1 VGEETVMNR
10 RGIAAG
16 GALAHTGLDSRGF
29 GTTAMPWDFSAMKRR
44 SLLTGAAASLASP
57 AIGGTTKTLLFT
69 PQSPLASLDPVWTSA
84 MTTRN
89 IGFQIY
95 DVLFGRDEW
104 MNPKPQM
111 LAGYVVEDDGK
122 RWIMTLRDNQWFH
135 DGDKVLARDCVA
147 SLRRWMTRDP
157 SGATLSGRLD
167 QVEAPDDRT
176 IVLRLNRKLPSLPKL
191 LSKFQTACVMVPERL
206 AQTDPYKQMPEAIGS
221 GPFRFLKD
229 EYVIGSHAALVPFER
244 YVPRDEKPSFTSG
257 GHKVLIDR
265 MEWKM
270 IPDAATAANALVT
283 GEIDWLEMP
292 LPDLL
297 PVLRGAPNVK
307 IGRIDDYGFIS
318 QLRPNHIN
326 APTNNVKL
334 RRAIRAAISQREVM
348 DAVMGADPESAI
360 VPMGYLATGNAD
372 IDMAGMDEITKKRTP
387 AEIKAMFAEAG
398 YNGERLVLLHTT
410 DQPFY
415 NAATLVVAD
424 ELHRASVN
432 IDDQAMDW
440 GTVLQRRAS
449 KEPLDKG
456 GWSLFVSVTPVPEYR
471 DPLLGSLLRGNGRD
485 AWIGWPEN
493 PEMETAYNAWLDA
506 ETPAEMTRLERQIQL
521 IAIDSV
527 PFIPL
532 GRYRPRIAWSRSL
545 SDPGKGPAPTFWNVS
560 KS

>member
-1 VGEETVMNR
+1 MNR
-10 RGIAAG
+10 RGILAG
-16 GALAHTGLDSRGF
+16 ATAGACSPVSRRGILA
-29 GTTAMPWDFSAMKRR
+29 
-44 SLLTGAAASLASP
+44 GAAASLAAP
-57 AIGGTTKTLLFT
+57 AIGGTTKTLLFV

-111 LAGYVVEDDGK
+111 LAGYVIEDDGK
-122 RWIMTLRDNQWFH
+122 RWTMTLRENQWFH

-147 SLRRWMTRDP
+147 SLRRWMVRDP
-157 SGATLSGRLD
+157 AGATLSARLD
-167 QVEAPDDRT
+167 SLEAPDDRT
-176 IVLRLNRKLPSLPKL
+176 IVLRLKRKLPSLPNL
-191 LSKFQTACVMVPERL
+191 LSKFQTAAVMVPERL
-206 AQTDPYKQMPEAIGS
+206 AKTDPFRQMPEAIGS
-221 GPFRFLKD
+221 GPFRFLAD
-229 EYVIGSHAALVPFER
+229 EYVIGSHAALIPFER

-270 IPDAATAANALVT
+270 IPDAATAANALAT

-297 PVLRGAPNVK
+297 PVLRSASNVTV
-307 IGRIDDYGFIS
+307 GRLDDYGFIS
-318 QLRPNHIN
+318 QLRPNHVI

-348 DAVMGADPESAI
+348 DAVMGGDPDSAI
-360 VPMGYLATGNAD
+360 VPMGYLATGKPEV
-372 IDMAGMDEITKKRTP
+372 DMAGMEEITKKRSP
-387 AEIKAMFAEAG
+387 AELKRMFDDAG
-398 YNGERLVLLHTT
+398 YDGERLVLLHTT

-415 NAATLVVAD
+415 NLATLVIAD
-424 ELHRASVN
+424 ELHRVGVN
-432 IDDQAMDW
+432 IEDQSMDW
-440 GTVLQRRAS
+440 GTTLQRRSS
-449 KEPLDKG
+449 KETLDKG

-471 DPLLGSLLRGNGRD
+471 DPLLGSLLRGNGKD
-485 AWIGWPEN
+485 AWIGWPDN
-493 PEMETAYNAWLDA
+493 PEMEATYSEWLDA
-506 ETPAEMTRLERQIQL
+506 ETPAELTRLERKIQL
-521 IAIDSV
+521 IAIDTV

-532 GRYRPRIAWSRSL
+532 GRYRPRVAWSKSL

>member
-1 VGEETVMNR
+1 MHR
-10 RGIAAG
+10 RGF
-16 GALAHTGLDSRGF
+16 LA
-29 GTTAMPWDFSAMKRR
+29 
-44 SLLTGAAASLASP
+44 GAASTVLAAP

-122 RWIMTLRDNQWFH
+122 RWVMTLRENQWFH
-135 DGDKVLARDCVA
+135 DGSKVLARDCVA
-147 SLRRWMTRDP
+147 SLRRWMVRDP
-157 SGATLSGRLD
+157 AGATLSSRLD
-167 QVEAPDDRT
+167 AMEAPDDRT
-176 IVLRLNRKLPSLPKL
+176 IVLRLNRKFPPLPKA
-191 LSKFQTACVMVPERL
+191 LSKFQTAAVMVPERL
-206 AQTDPYKQMPEAIGS
+206 AATDPFKQMPEAIGS

-257 GHKVLIDR
+257 GHKVLVDR

-270 IPDAATAANALVT
+270 IPDAATAANALTT

-297 PVLRGAPNVK
+297 PVLRNAPNVTV
-307 IGRIDDYGFIS
+307 GRLDDYGFIS
-318 QLRPNHIN
+318 QLRPNHVI
-326 APTNNVKL
+326 APTNNVKF
-334 RRAIRAAISQREVM
+334 RRAIRAAISQQEVM
-348 DAVMGADPESAI
+348 DAVMGGDPESAI
-360 VPMGYLATGNAD
+360 VPMGYLATGNPD
-372 IDMAGMDEITKKRTP
+372 VDNAGMDEITKRRSV
-387 AEIKAMFAEAG
+387 AEIKALFADAG
-398 YNGERLVLLHTT
+398 YHGETLVMLHTT

-415 NAATLVVAD
+415 NLATLVVLD
-424 ELHRASVN
+424 SLKRVGV
-432 IDDQAMDW
+432 DVQDQAMDW
-440 GTVLQRRAS
+440 GTTLQRRSS

-471 DPLLGSLLRGNGRD
+471 DPLLGSLLRGNGKD
-485 AWIGWPEN
+485 AWIGWPDI
-493 PEMETAYNAWLDA
+493 PEMEAAYNAWLDA
-506 ETPAEMTRLERQIQL
+506 ETPEEQTALERKIQL
-521 IAIDSV
+521 IAIDTV

-532 GRYRPRIAWSRSL
+532 GRYLPTTAWSKGISN
-545 SDPGKGPAPTFWNVS
+545 PGKGPAPTFWNVS

>member
-1 VGEETVMNR
+1 
-10 RGIAAG
+10 
-16 GALAHTGLDSRGF
+16 
-29 GTTAMPWDFSAMKRR
+29 
-44 SLLTGAAASLASP
+44 LTSP
-57 AIGGTTKTLLFT
+57 AIGGTTKTLRFT

-122 RWIMTLRDNQWFH
+122 RWTMTLRENQWFH

-147 SLRRWMTRDP
+147 SLRRWMRRDP
-157 SGATLSGRLD
+157 AGATLAGRLAALD
-167 QVEAPDDRT
+167 APDDRT
-176 IVLRLNRKLPSLPKL
+176 IVLRLNRKLPSLPQL
-191 LSKFQTACVMVPERL
+191 LSKFQTAAVMVPERL
-206 AQTDPYKQMPEAIGS
+206 AKTDPFKQMPEAIGS

-244 YVPRDEKPSFTSG
+244 YVPREEKPSFTSG
-257 GHKVLIDR
+257 GHKAMIDR

-297 PVLRGAPNVK
+297 PVLRNAPDVK

-318 QLRPNHIN
+318 QLRPNHVV
-326 APTNNVKL
+326 APTDNPKM
-334 RRAIRAAISQREVM
+334 RRAIRACMSQREVM
-348 DAVMGADPESAI
+348 DAVMGADPES
-360 VPMGYLATGNAD
+360 VVLPMGYLATGKPEVD
-372 IDMAGMDEITKKRTP
+372 LAGIEELTKQRSS
-387 AEIKAMFAEAG
+387 AEIAAMLADAG
-398 YNGERLVLLHTT
+398 YNGERIVLLHTT

-424 ELHRASVN
+424 ALQRNGVN
-432 IDDQAMDW
+432 VDDQAMDW

-456 GWSLFVSVTPVPEYR
+456 GWSLFCSVSPIPEFR
-471 DPLLGSLLRGNGRD
+471 DPLLASPLRGNGKD
-485 AWIGWPEN
+485 AWIGWPDI
-493 PEMETAYNAWLDA
+493 PEMEAAYDAWLDA
-506 ETPAEMTRLERQIQL
+506 ETPAEQTRLEREIQL
-521 IAIDSV
+521 IAIDAV
-527 PFIPL
+527 PFVPL
-532 GRYRPRIAWSRSL
+532 GRYRPRIAWSKSI
-545 SDPGKGPAPTFWNVS
+545 SDPGKGPAPTFWNVR
-560 KS
+560 KA